1 MKNEMWCVFQNNVAG
16 EFSLQRGTMR
26 FQFINYARAGF
37 RSENAYEHMRALQ
50 VGRDIDSVYTDK
62 DIFEVYLARNASA
75 QLTFDEFVYPKLSV
89 FHNKR
94 RHLTRTPYSFCAI
107 CSS

>member
-50 VGRDIDSVYTDK
+50 VGRNINSVNADE
-62 DIFEVYLARNASA
+62 DAFEVYFARNDCT
-75 QLTFDEFVYPKLSV
+75 QLTFYEFIYP
-89 FHNKR
+89 
-94 RHLTRTPYSFCAI
+94 
-107 CSS
+107 